1 MKCARPGALFGPKVV
16 ILVAIWMPKGQVL
29 TTFESK
35 SYDLG
40 GHLDLYTHGLDLCWI
55 KKLCFSRFG
64 WSFGPIYVRPGG
76 LFGQK
81 VLIWVIWM
89 VIWTYIRTAWGP
101 FGSKSCDLGHLDG
114 HLDLYT
120 YGLGLFLVKK

>member
-1 MKCARPGALFGPKVV
+1 MKYARPGALFGPKVV

-40 GHLDLYTHGLDLCWI
+40 GHLDLYTHGLDLCWV

-64 WSFGPIYVRPGG
+64 WSFGMKYVRPGA
-76 LFGQK
+76 LFDPKGS
-81 VLIWVIWM
+81 VLDD
-89 VIWTYIRTAWGP
+89 WG
-101 FGSKSCDLGHLDG
+101 GHLE
-114 HLDLYT
+114 
-120 YGLGLFLVKK
+120 